1 MTSNKII
8 ASLAVAVATIVLA
21 TTTPPSSAFGWHR
34 PHYHVHIV
42 NELSRNEV
50 LLVQCNCTDTA
61 RPASRVKVGTEYEWT
76 FKEHAF
82 RDTRWTC
89 YVSPDKN
96 RRVRFLAYEEEDTT
110 PDYNRNVFW
119 AVKED
124 GVYFRN
130 PGGHDVLD
138 YKWENGR

>member
-1 MTSNKII
+1 MPTTTIVI
-8 ASLAVAVATIVLA
+8 AVATLLLA
-21 TTTPPSSAFGWHR
+21 TTAPSSAWSIW

-96 RRVRFLAYEEEDTT
+96 RRVRFLAYEEAYEDTT